1 MRILSIAVFNSFPIF
16 MSASFLFFLGI
27 TFFVLHEMDAVRCK
41 EWRIFPGLSQLND
54 LWGKRIFLLAHI
66 PIGCFIVWQLTASR
80 SLQNF
85 RMGFDVF
92 LVIHLVAHLVYLK
105 HAENQFK
112 DWISWTL
119 ILGAGICGLFDL
131 IF

>member
-1 MRILSIAVFNSFPIF
+1 

-27 TFFVLHEMDAVRCK
+27 TFFVLHEIDAVRCK

-66 PIGCFIVWQLTASR
+66 PIGYFMIWQLTASD
-80 SLQNF
+80 SPEIF
-85 RMGFDVF
+85 KTGFDIF

-105 HAENQFK
+105 HAKNQFK
-112 DWISWTL
+112 DWISWTF